1 MLCCC
6 WGPGVAA
13 AGQFA
18 AERESLRQALAR
30 AEAARSGARATARL
44 RAQQQA
50 ARIKAE
56 LGDLCNMLKD
66 VDRLAAV
73 MQEESAAVAAELEEQ
88 ERRSSGGGRLGGEWE
103 VAAAHASALTQ
114 EVDAW

>member
-1 MLCCC
+1 
-6 WGPGVAA
+6 
-13 AGQFA
+13 
-18 AERESLRQALAR
+18 
-30 AEAARSGARATARL
+30 
-44 RAQQQA
+44 
-50 ARIKAE
+50 
-56 LGDLCNMLKD
+56 MLKD